1 MANTIKIK
9 RGQSSNISGVALQE
23 GELAVTLDTGELYV
37 GDGVENK
44 QIANDYAPLD
54 NKPQIN
60 NVEVSGNKSLSD
72 FGIEQIYIGTE
83 EPTDPSVKVWINP
96 EGEPTS
102 LPNATE
108 TTVGGFKCKLVGT
121 TLYITTDG
129 SAPGA

>member
-9 RGQSSNISGVALQE
+9 RGQSANISGVVLQE

-37 GDGVENK
+37 GDGTENK
-44 QIANDYAPLD
+44 QIA
-54 NKPQIN
+54 
-60 NVEVSGNKSLSD
+60 
-72 FGIEQIYIGTE
+72 
-83 EPTDPSVKVWINP
+83 
-96 EGEPTS
+96 TS

-108 TTVGGFKCKLVGT
+108 TTVGGIKCKLVGT